1 MIRDLEAGAIME
13 GYGQGLKE
21 AQDAS
26 GRLTAENREEAKR
39 LANELDL
46 KDHHAIQSFG
56 GQAQQNLS
64 YLSDKLLKHIQ
75 KRDIAFA
82 GDVISMLA
90 AKLTELDPNE
100 LFENES
106 SFLGKIFGKKGA
118 VPQELISKFQKA
130 SAEIDRLT
138 VKAERCRTALLS
150 DMFLLEKLSRINEES
165 LHLLNSHIAAGEIR
179 LKAMELDVNQGNWDT
194 SQVML
199 GEKLEEH
206 AAQKLEQRL
215 YDLKLSRE
223 VAVQSA
229 PQINLILQANSAL
242 ADKIETSIMTA
253 VSLWKNQ
260 VAMAISQ
267 LRKQSTRQ
275 MRDKVP
281 EAENELFVKNAE
293 ILKTVTANTVKEQ
306 QSGLIDV
313 QTLSSACKKLL
324 AIIKAE

>member
-1 MIRDLEAGAIME
+1 MIRDLKAGVIME
-13 GYGQGLKE
+13 GYGQGLRE
-21 AQDAS
+21 AHDAAGLLS
-26 GRLTAENREEAKR
+26 AENREEAKR
-39 LANELDL
+39 LANQLDL
-46 KDHHAIQSFG
+46 KDHSAIMSFG

-82 GDVISMLA
+82 GDVISKLA

-100 LFENES
+100 LLEDGS
-106 SFLGKIFGKKGA
+106 SFWQKIFGKRGA
-118 VPQELISKFQKA
+118 APQELISKFQKA

-165 LHLLNSHIAAGEIR
+165 LRLLNSYIAAGEIK
-179 LKAMELDVNQGNWDT
+179 LTAMELDVNQRNWDT
-194 SQVML
+194 SRAL
-199 GEKLEEH
+199 LDEKLEDDT
-206 AAQKLEQRL
+206 AQKLGQRL

-223 VAVQSA
+223 IAVQSA
-229 PQINLILQANSAL
+229 PQISLILQANSAL
-242 ADKIETSIMTA
+242 ADKIEISIMTA

-267 LRKQSTRQ
+267 LRKPRTRKMWDQ
-275 MRDKVP
+275 VT

-306 QSGLIDV
+306 QSGLMDV

-324 AIIKAE
+324 AIIKAD